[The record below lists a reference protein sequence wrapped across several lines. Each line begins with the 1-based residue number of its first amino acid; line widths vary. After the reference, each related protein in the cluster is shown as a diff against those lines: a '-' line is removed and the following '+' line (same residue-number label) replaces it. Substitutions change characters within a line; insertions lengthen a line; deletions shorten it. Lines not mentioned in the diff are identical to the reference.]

1 MANTNIIAPSKLD
14 RSNLCPLKFRK
25 DEYESHDEASVA
37 QQMGIDKHALME
49 KVFTKPEQLHDN
61 EVEQANQILGSV
73 INDLGLFTGDTVQTV
88 AEEKFMIPFEHAAL
102 HGIKDLVQRIE
113 DRVLIIDWKT
123 GKKFYRKEEVEASLQ
138 GKIYAL
144 HEFTKSENTEI
155 VFFRIAMTE
164 YGKVVGTEYWRDN
177 IQELHTEVKLA
188 VEYFRSCYELKKF
201 PAKPGSHCGYC
212 KHISTCP
219 HNIMTNG
226 KEHLTGIDTDTL
238 FIQSVKDIMVT
249 EKYMT
254 MLKDMSDSYAK
265 NKIGSENY
273 IGVGDVHIF
282 RKERVTERVST
293 SKKAK
298 EILEKYADKLGLK
311 MDTSIKKIREL
322 GEDEINKLKEL
333 GVISQTVSETI
344 DYKIG
349 GMVDDNSDKTG

>member
-14 RSNLCPLKFRK
+14 RFNQCPLKFRK

-49 KVFTKPEQLHDN
+49 KVFTKPEQLHDI
-61 EVEQANQILGSV
+61 EIEQANQILGSV
-73 INDLGLFTGDTVQTV
+73 INDLGLFTGDSVQTV

-144 HEFTKSENTEI
+144 HEFTRDENTEI

-164 YGKVVGTEYWRDN
+164 YGKVIGTEYWRDN
-177 IQELHTEVKLA
+177 IQELRTEVRLA
-188 VEYFRSCYELKKF
+188 VDFFRSCYQLKKF
-201 PAKPGSHCGYC
+201 PAKPGNHCGYC

-226 KEHLTGIDTDTL
+226 KEHLTGINTDDL
-238 FIQSVKDIMVT
+238 FTHSIKDIIVT
-249 EKYMT
+249 EKYLSE
-254 MLKDMSDSYAK
+254 LKGMIDAYAK
-265 NKIGSENY
+265 NRIGSEPY
-273 IGVGDVHIF
+273 IAVDDVHIF
-282 RKERVTERVST
+282 RKEKVTERVST
-293 SKKAK
+293 SKKSK
-298 EILEKYADKLGLK
+298 EILERYADKLGLK

-322 GEDEINKLKEL
+322 GDEDIAKLKEL
-333 GVISQTVSETI
+333 GVILQTVSETI

-349 GMVDDNSDKTG
+349 GMADDNSNKTA